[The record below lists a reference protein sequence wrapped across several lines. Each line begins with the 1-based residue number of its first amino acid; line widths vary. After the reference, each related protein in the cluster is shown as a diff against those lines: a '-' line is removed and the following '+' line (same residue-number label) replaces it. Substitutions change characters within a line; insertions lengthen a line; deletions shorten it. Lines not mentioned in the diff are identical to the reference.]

1 MGNVICSLR
10 RRLFAVLALTVSL
23 AGVLLADV
31 FVDLTVD
38 PPEVLEDWPCVSDC
52 RRDASGISFAI
63 DDASCDLAFT
73 FLGLPEDAE
82 VCYLLHAGGQVVSSG
97 YGTALP
103 LADHPDADRVEFF
116 SPDGSTDW
124 GAVTS
129 VRAERAELRPSGRAP
144 YASAAAASADGP
156 RLAEDRPGLAAGPR
170 ATHVVDGA
178 RAIAEEAGFDYR
190 EPGVWT
196 DPDWEGLD
204 RPAKWLTVL
213 TGFSGSY
220 PYWQGVF
227 TTGLSCYTYLPAGGC
242 SYCVGADDNA
252 TLAIGALGVSSID
265 GEHGFRWGNTVSASV
280 EKACFMPLTVTYG
293 NIGGP

>member
-10 RRLFAVLALTVSL
+10 RRLFAVLALAVSL

-63 DDASCDLAFT
+63 DDASCDLAFA

-116 SPDGSTDW
+116 SPDGSADW

-129 VRAERAELRPSGRAP
+129 VRAERAEIRPSGRAP

-178 RAIAEEAGFDYR
+178 RAVAEEAGFDYR

-213 TGFSGSY
+213 TGFSGSIRIGRACSRRDC
-220 PYWQGVF
+220 PATRIF
-227 TTGLSCYTYLPAGGC
+227 RLAAARIASARTTTPRLRSA
-242 SYCVGADDNA
+242 
-252 TLAIGALGVSSID
+252 
-265 GEHGFRWGNTVSASV
+265 RWGCRPLTANTASV
-280 EKACFMPLTVTYG
+280 GGTRSPLRWKR
-293 NIGGP
+293 PASCP

>member
-10 RRLFAVLALTVSL
+10 RRLFAVLALTVL
-23 AGVLLADV
+23 LVGVLLADV

-144 YASAAAASADGP
+144 YASAAAASADGS

-178 RAIAEEAGFDYR
+178 RAGSA
-190 EPGVWT
+190 
-196 DPDWEGLD
+196 
-204 RPAKWLTVL
+204 RPSSPSRTPIRASPTISSGNRRRAAPSGAAR
-213 TGFSGSY
+213 TGSIPSTSRILI
-220 PYWQGVF
+220 PPP
-227 TTGLSCYTYLPAGGC
+227 TRT
-242 SYCVGADDNA
+242 
-252 TLAIGALGVSSID
+252 SS
-265 GEHGFRWGNTVSASV
+265 SASGRR
-280 EKACFMPLTVTYG
+280 AATR
-293 NIGGP
+293 